1 MAAKLIVSGA
11 VIIRRGAGHS
21 NKGAFFPILS

>member
-11 VIIRRGAGHS
+11 MINRRGAGHS
-21 NKGAFFPILS
+21 NREAFFPILS